1 MYQQKKKPKP
11 CYIIKQTEIKMST
24 KNLKEDGKVVN
35 WVSFHLWTQFLD
47 SVLIFAF

>member
-11 CYIIKQTEIKMST
+11 CYIIKQTEIKKMST

-35 WVSFHLWTQFLD
+35 WVSFHL
-47 SVLIFAF
+47 